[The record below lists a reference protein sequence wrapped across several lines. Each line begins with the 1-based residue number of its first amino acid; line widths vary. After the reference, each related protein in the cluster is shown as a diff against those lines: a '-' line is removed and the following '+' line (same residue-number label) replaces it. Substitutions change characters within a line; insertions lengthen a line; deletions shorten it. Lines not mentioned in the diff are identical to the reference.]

1 MRKYKPTTAS
11 QWVSVVVTLIVTLI
25 VLAFT
30 LNYLL
35 LFILTGVGLIRF
47 GMFLCCFV
55 YYFFMLM
62 FGRKHHWVYILGEA
76 FLILIGGFFLSVWST
91 GFSSKTQWRYGFQ
104 KEYIKSSGS
113 SYVDYFPDKLP
124 DGISDYI
131 FDFQEAVMQG
141 DGHASLS
148 FIADNKLVDEYI
160 KEYSKDA
167 IYTFEVSKGAN
178 ITPQTVSPEAIQE
191 VEGDTTLRVYFDE
204 DFWGADKENATVYVF
219 SAVHNFNHPSSSA
232 LIIDKKT
239 NKVQFSKY
247 SS

>member
-1 MRKYKPTTAS
+1 MRINQPTTAS
-11 QWVSVVVTLIVTLI
+11 QWVSVILTAIAALIF
-25 VLAFT
+25 LAFT

-62 FGRKHHWVYILGEA
+62 LGRKHHWVYILGEA
-76 FLILIGGFFLSVWST
+76 FLIFIGCSFLSAWSF

-104 KEYIKSSGS
+104 KKYIENSGS

-124 DGISDYI
+124 EGISDYH
-131 FDFQEAVMQG
+131 FDFRQAAMQG

-148 FIADNKLVDEYI
+148 FIADDKLVNEYI
-160 KEYSKDA
+160 REYSKDA

-178 ITPQTVSPEAIQE
+178 ITPQTVSPKAIQE
-191 VEGDTTLRVYFDE
+191 VKDDTTLRVYFDE

-239 NKVQFSKY
+239 NKIQFSKY

>member
-1 MRKYKPTTAS
+1 MRINQPTTAS
-11 QWVSVVVTLIVTLI
+11 QWVSVVATIISTLIF
-25 VLAFT
+25 LAFT

-47 GMFLCCFV
+47 GMFLCCLG
-55 YYFFMLM
+55 YYFFMLIL
-62 FGRKHHWVYILGEA
+62 GPKHHWGFIFLEV
-76 FLILIGGFFLSVWST
+76 FLIFIGSTFLSAWST

-104 KEYIKSSGS
+104 KKYIENSGS

-124 DGISDYI
+124 EFISYYSFDY
-131 FDFQEAVMQG
+131 QKAVMQG

-148 FIADNKLVDEYI
+148 FIADDKLVDKYI

-191 VEGDTTLRVYFDE
+191 VKDDTTLRVYFDE

-219 SAVHNFNHPSSSA
+219 SAVHYFNHPSSSA

-239 NKVQFSKY
+239 NKIQFGKY